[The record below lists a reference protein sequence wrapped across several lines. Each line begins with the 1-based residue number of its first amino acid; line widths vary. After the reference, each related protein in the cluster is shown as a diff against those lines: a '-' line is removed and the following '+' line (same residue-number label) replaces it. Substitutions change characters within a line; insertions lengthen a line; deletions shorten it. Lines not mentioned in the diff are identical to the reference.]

1 MKLELVTHPNE
12 ILQTKITEEFD
23 FDNPQYDA
31 SELRDSMLE
40 LMKKEVGIGLA
51 ANQCGINIRCFVF
64 VNGMA
69 NNQTEAD
76 VLALNP
82 SYEVMEDAETVDMF
96 ESCLS
101 YPGVILSIPRPH
113 KIKATWTNH
122 KGKKFTEVLNG
133 YSARCFIHECD
144 HLDGVTM
151 DQHVAPVVWK
161 KAVADAEAKKT

>member
-51 ANQCGINIRCFVF
+51 ANQCGINVRCFVF

-82 SYEVMEDAETVDMF
+82 KQLI
-96 ESCLS
+96 CL
-101 YPGVILSIPRPH
+101 
-113 KIKATWTNH
+113 K
-122 KGKKFTEVLNG
+122 
-133 YSARCFIHECD
+133 
-144 HLDGVTM
+144 
-151 DQHVAPVVWK
+151 VV
-161 KAVADAEAKKT
+161 